1 MSTTPPNT
9 QPAKSE
15 RLEQRIRSHK
25 EEVARLREELGDPQA
40 ALFRFIIQRFEI
52 QALVPD
58 DRSRQGARRTA
69 WEDDDDL
76 NGW

>member
-1 MSTTPPNT
+1 MSIKAPNMP
-9 QPAKSE
+9 PAKSE
-15 RLEQRIRSHK
+15 RLENRIRSHK
-25 EEVARLREELGDPQA
+25 AEVARLREELGDPQA
-40 ALFRFIIQRFEI
+40 ALFRFITQRFEV

-58 DRSRQGARRTA
+58 DRPKQGVRGSA